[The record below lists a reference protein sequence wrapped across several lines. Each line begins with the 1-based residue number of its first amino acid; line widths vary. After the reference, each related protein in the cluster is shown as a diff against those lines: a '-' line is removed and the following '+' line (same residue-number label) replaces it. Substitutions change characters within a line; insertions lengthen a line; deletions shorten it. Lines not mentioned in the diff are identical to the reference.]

1 MMGRQFATF
10 LVVGAANTL
19 AGLAVIF
26 GCLHFLDL
34 PPLAANAAGY
44 AVGLVV
50 SFLLNGKFTFQRAPT
65 SGAALVRFL
74 LVIGVAYLANAAAVL
89 ALSPVNRYLA
99 QVAGMAIYT
108 TLSFAGCRQFVFRRR
123 EPIGASSAT
132 SRSRQRPLPP

>member
-1 MMGRQFATF
+1 MRRQFATF

-26 GCLHFLDL
+26 GCLRFLDL

-50 SFLLNGKFTFQRAPT
+50 SFLLNGRFTFQRAPM
-65 SGAALVRFL
+65 SAATFVRFV

-89 ALSPVNRYLA
+89 ALSPANRYLA

-108 TLSFAGCRQFVFRRR
+108 ILSFAGCRLFVFRRR
-123 EPIGASSAT
+123 ESRASPAAP
-132 SRSRQRPLPP
+132 RPRQRLLPP